1 MLIVDSSGRLLGLSA
16 VLLQHSPFQN
26 FLMPGIVLFL
36 GNGVSSL
43 VVFWL
48 VLARKTTVLIA
59 IQGSFLIA
67 WIVAQVYFLQSFD
80 MLHVIFGTVG
90 ILMLLCGLLL
100 AKKLK

>member
-1 MLIVDSSGRLLGLSA
+1 MKKSIVKTFFADGMRKFIKIAALILLMINGISA
-16 VLLQHSPFQN
+16 
-26 FLMPGIVLFL
+26 
-36 GNGVSSL
+36 
-43 VVFWL
+43 
-48 VLARKTTVLIA
+48 LA
-59 IQGSFLIA
+59 GGGMFLIA